1 MRRPTRFSTLLAL
14 GFAPAVIS
22 AQSVATAPSNRVV
35 NGFDVSRLARIDQ
48 ALQSDVDKNE
58 IAGAV
63 ALVLRDGQPVYQ
75 RAIGWADKESRKPMT
90 IDAIFRIASQSK
102 AITSTAILVLFEE
115 GKINLDDPVSRFIP
129 QFAHT
134 TVATRSDTGRVIS
147 PAKREITIHDLLTHT
162 AGISYGTDA
171 IVAPLYAAKGLG
183 PSAGWG
189 WYTADKNEPVCTTME
204 RLASLPFV
212 AQPGEK
218 WVYGY
223 NLDILGCVVERAS
236 GIPFDQF
243 VRTRITE
250 PLGMKDTFFFVP
262 AEKRQ
267 RLVAVYMNDSAGHLE
282 RAPDNARGQ
291 GAYVDGPR
299 LNFSGGAGL
308 LSTAHDYARFLQ
320 MIANGGQLDGVR
332 ILAPHTVMLMTHNQ
346 SDSLYTKWS
355 PCDGFGLGF
364 AVHERSGCDDVA
376 SVGSYY
382 WGGAYGSS
390 YMVDP
395 KEHLVIVF
403 MENRLPRK
411 TEPGNSFPNLVYQ
424 ALVATSTSPSTT
436 DPSAL
441 GR

>member
-1 MRRPTRFSTLLAL
+1 MTRIARFSILLAL
-14 GFAPAVIS
+14 SFAPALGT
-22 AQSVATAPSNRVV
+22 AQSTTIGSSSRIV
-35 NGFDVSRLARIDQ
+35 NGFDVARLARIDQ
-48 ALQSDVDKNE
+48 ALQSNVDKNE

-63 ALVLRDGQPVYQ
+63 ALVLRNGQPVYQ
-75 RAIGWADKESRKPMT
+75 RAVGWSDKESRKPMT
-90 IDAIFRIASQSK
+90 MDAIFRIASQTK
-102 AITSTAILVLFEE
+102 AITSAAVLMLFEE
-115 GKINLDDPVSRFIP
+115 GKINLNDPVSRFIP

-162 AGISYGTDA
+162 AGISYGTDS
-171 IVAPLYAAKGLG
+171 IIAPLYAAKGLG
-183 PSAGWG
+183 PAAGWG
-189 WYTADKNEPVCTTME
+189 WYTADKDEPVCATME

-212 AQPGEK
+212 AQPGTRF
-218 WVYGY
+218 VYGY

-267 RLVAVYMNDSAGHLE
+267 RLVTVYMNDSVGRLQ

-291 GAYVDGPR
+291 GAYADGPR
-299 LNFSGGAGL
+299 RNFSGGAGL
-308 LSTAHDYARFLQ
+308 LSTARDYARFLQ

-332 ILAPHTVMLMTHNQ
+332 ILAPHTVMLMTTNQ
-346 SDSLYTKWS
+346 SDSLFTKSS

-364 AVHERSGCDDVA
+364 EVHERAGCDNVA
-376 SVGSYY
+376 SVGSYN

-411 TEPGNSFPNLVYQ
+411 SEPGGNFKNLVYQ
-424 ALVATSTSPSTT
+424 ALVAP
-436 DPSAL
+436 
-441 GR
+441 

>member
-1 MRRPTRFSTLLAL
+1 MRRTTRFSILLAL
-14 GFAPAVIS
+14 SVAPSVLT
-22 AQSVATAPSNRVV
+22 AQSGATAPSSRIV
-35 NGFDVSRLARIDQ
+35 NGFDVNRLSRIDQ
-48 ALQSDVDKNE
+48 ALQSYVDKNE

-63 ALVLRDGQPVYQ
+63 ALVLRDGRPVYQ
-75 RAIGWADKESRKPMT
+75 RAVGWADKESRKPMT
-90 IDAIFRIASQSK
+90 MDAIFRIASQSK
-102 AITSTAILVLFEE
+102 AITSTAVLMLFEE
-115 GKINLDDPVSRFIP
+115 GKLNLGDPVSRFIP

-162 AGISYGTDA
+162 AGISYGTDS

-189 WYTADKNEPVCTTME
+189 WYTADKDEPVCATME

-250 PLGMKDTFFFVP
+250 PLGTKDTFFFIP

-267 RLVAVYMNDSAGHLE
+267 RLVTVYMNDSSGRLQK
-282 RAPDNARGQ
+282 APEGAKGQ
-291 GAYVDGPR
+291 GHYAQGPR
-299 LNFSGGAGL
+299 RNFAGGAGL
-308 LSTAHDYARFLQ
+308 LSTAHDYGRFLQ

-332 ILAPHTVMLMTHNQ
+332 ILAPHTVMLMTTNQ
-346 SDSLYTKWS
+346 SDTLFTRGN
-355 PCDGFGLGF
+355 PCGGFGLGF
-364 AVHERSGCDDVA
+364 GTHERGGCDELA

-390 YMVDP
+390 YLVDP

-403 MENRLPRK
+403 MENRLPRRSQ
-411 TEPGNSFPNLVYQ
+411 PGANFRNLVYQ
-424 ALVATSTSPSTT
+424 ALVAP
-436 DPSAL
+436 PIP
-441 GR
+441 

>member
-1 MRRPTRFSTLLAL
+1 MRRRLHFSTLLAL
-14 GFAPAVIS
+14 TLAPWVVA
-22 AQSVATAPSNRVV
+22 AQSAATAPPSRIV
-35 NGFDVSRLARIDQ
+35 NGFDANRLARIDQ
-48 ALQSDVDKNE
+48 ALQSYVDRNE

-63 ALVLRDGQPVYQ
+63 ALVLRDGRPVYQ
-75 RAIGWADKESRKPMT
+75 RAVGWADRESRKPMT
-90 IDAIFRIASQSK
+90 MDAIFRIASQSK
-102 AITSTAILVLFEE
+102 AITSTAVLMLFEE
-115 GKINLDDPVSRFIP
+115 GKIGLGDPVSRFIP

-162 AGISYGTDA
+162 AGISYGTDS

-189 WYTADKNEPVCTTME
+189 WYTADKDEPVCATME
-204 RLASLPFV
+204 RLASVPFV

-236 GIPFDQF
+236 GMPLDQF

-250 PLGMKDTFFFVP
+250 PLGMKDTFFFIP

-267 RLVAVYMNDSAGHLE
+267 RLVTVYMNDSSGHLQK
-282 RAPDNARGQ
+282 APEGARGQ
-291 GAYVDGPR
+291 GHYAQGPR
-299 LNFSGGAGL
+299 RNFAGGAGL
-308 LSTAHDYARFLQ
+308 LSTAHDYGRFLQ

-332 ILAPHTVMLMTHNQ
+332 ILAPHTVMLMTTNQ

-355 PCDGFGLGF
+355 PCGGFGLGF
-364 AVHERSGCDDVA
+364 GIHERVGCDELA

-390 YMVDP
+390 YLVDP

-403 MENRLPRK
+403 MENRLPRRS
-411 TEPGNSFPNLVYQ
+411 ELGDNFRNLVYQ
-424 ALVATSTSPSTT
+424 AVVE
-436 DPSAL
+436 
-441 GR
+441 

>member
-1 MRRPTRFSTLLAL
+1 MRRRLCFSALLAPIL
-14 GFAPAVIS
+14 TAAMLAAQSPAPAS
-22 AQSVATAPSNRVV
+22 PSRIV
-35 NGFDVSRLARIDQ
+35 NGFDVARVARIDQ
-48 ALQSDVDKNE
+48 ALQTYVDKNE
-58 IAGAV
+58 ISGAV
-63 ALVLRDGQPVYQ
+63 ALVLRDGRPVYQ
-75 RAIGWADKESRKPMT
+75 RAVGWADKESRKPMT
-90 IDAIFRIASQSK
+90 MDAIFRIASQSK
-102 AITSTAILVLFEE
+102 AITSTAVLMLFEE
-115 GKINLDDPVSRFIP
+115 GKLNLDDPVSRFIP

-147 PAKREITIHDLLTHT
+147 PARREITIHDLLTHT
-162 AGISYGTDA
+162 SGISYGVDSL
-171 IVAPLYAAKGLG
+171 VAPLYAAKGLG

-189 WYTADKNEPVCTTME
+189 WYTADKNEGVCTTME

-212 AQPGEK
+212 SQPGEK

-223 NLDILGCVVERAS
+223 NLDVLGCVVERAS
-236 GIPFDQF
+236 GMPFDQF

-250 PLGMKDTFFFVP
+250 PLGMHDTFFFAP
-262 AEKRQ
+262 AEKKAR
-267 RLVAVYMNDSAGHLE
+267 VVTVYMNDSAGQLR
-282 RAPDNARGQ
+282 RAPEGARGQ
-291 GAYVDGPR
+291 GHYVDGPR
-299 LNFSGGAGL
+299 RNFAGGAGL

-332 ILAPHTVMLMTHNQ
+332 ILAPHTVMLMTTNQ

-364 AVHERSGCDDVA
+364 QTHERAGCDELA
-376 SVGSYY
+376 SVGSYS

-411 TEPGNSFPNLVYQ
+411 TDPGGSFRNLVYQ
-424 ALVATSTSPSTT
+424 ALVQ
-436 DPSAL
+436 
-441 GR
+441 

>member
-1 MRRPTRFSTLLAL
+1 MRRTTRFSILLAL
-14 GFAPAVIS
+14 TLAPSAVT
-22 AQSVATAPSNRVV
+22 AQSATATAPSRIV
-35 NGFDVSRLARIDQ
+35 NGFDVDRLKRIDQ
-48 ALQSDVDKNE
+48 ALQGDVDRNE

-63 ALVLRDGQPVYQ
+63 ALVLRDGRPVYQ
-75 RAIGWADKESRKPMT
+75 KAFGWADKESRRPMAM
-90 IDAIFRIASQSK
+90 DAIFRIASQTK
-102 AITSTAILVLFEE
+102 AITSTAVLMLMEE
-115 GKINLDDPVSRFIP
+115 GKIGLGDPVSRFIP

-134 TVATRSDTGRVIS
+134 TVATRSDTGRVMT
-147 PAKREITIHDLLTHT
+147 PARREITIHDLLTHT
-162 AGISYGTDA
+162 SGISYGTDS

-236 GIPFDQF
+236 GMPLDQF

-250 PLGMKDTFFFVP
+250 PLGMKDTFFFIP

-267 RLVAVYMNDSAGHLE
+267 RLVTVYMNDSAGRLQK
-282 RAPDNARGQ
+282 APDGARGQ
-291 GAYVDGPR
+291 GHYADGPR
-299 LNFSGGAGL
+299 RNFAGGAGL
-308 LSTAHDYARFLQ
+308 LSTAHDYGRFLQ

-332 ILAPHTVMLMTHNQ
+332 ILAPHTVMLMTTNQ
-346 SDSLYTKWS
+346 SDSLFAKGN
-355 PCDGFGLGF
+355 PCGGFGLGF
-364 AVHERSGCDDVA
+364 GTVERGGCDELS
-376 SVGSYY
+376 SVGSYE

-395 KEHLVIVF
+395 KEHLIIVF
-403 MENRLPRK
+403 MENRLPRR
-411 TEPGNSFPNLVYQ
+411 PDVGGSFRNLVYQ
-424 ALVATSTSPSTT
+424 ALVEPRS
-436 DPSAL
+436 
-441 GR
+441 

>member
-1 MRRPTRFSTLLAL
+1 MTRTARFSILLAL
-14 GFAPAVIS
+14 SFAPPVVT
-22 AQSVATAPSNRVV
+22 AQSSATAPPSRIV

-48 ALQSDVDKNE
+48 ALQSYVDKNE

-63 ALVLRDGQPVYQ
+63 ALVLRDGQPAYQ
-75 RAIGWADKESRKPMT
+75 RAVGWADKESRRPMAM
-90 IDAIFRIASQSK
+90 DAIFRIASQSK
-102 AITSTAILVLFEE
+102 AITTTAVLMLFEE

-134 TVATRSDTGRVIS
+134 TVATSSDTGRVIS
-147 PAKREITIHDLLTHT
+147 RAKREITIHDLLTHT
-162 AGISYGTDA
+162 SGISYGTDS

-189 WYTADKNEPVCTTME
+189 WYTADKSEPVCTTME

-223 NLDILGCVVERAS
+223 SLDVLGCVVERAS

-243 VRTRITE
+243 VQTRITE
-250 PLGMKDTFFFVP
+250 PLGMKDTFFFIP

-267 RLVAVYMNDSAGHLE
+267 RLVTVYMNDSAGRLQ
-282 RAPDNARGQ
+282 RAPEGAKGQ
-291 GAYVDGPR
+291 GHYADGPR
-299 LNFSGGAGL
+299 RNFAGGAGL
-308 LSTAHDYARFLQ
+308 LSTAHDYGRFLQ

-332 ILAPHTVMLMTHNQ
+332 ILGPHTVMLMTANQ
-346 SDSLYTKWS
+346 SDSLFTKWS
-355 PCDGFGLGF
+355 PCAGFGFGF
-364 AVHERSGCDDVA
+364 AIHERVGCDDVA
-376 SVGSYY
+376 SLGSYA

-395 KEHLVIVF
+395 REHLVIVF

-411 TEPGNSFPNLVYQ
+411 TDPGGAFKNLVYQ
-424 ALVATSTSPSTT
+424 ALVAPPTY
-436 DPSAL
+436 
-441 GR
+441 

>member
-1 MRRPTRFSTLLAL
+1 MRGTTRFSILLAL
-14 GFAPAVIS
+14 SLAPPAVRAQSAAPAP
-22 AQSVATAPSNRVV
+22 PSQIV
-35 NGFDVSRLARIDQ
+35 NGFDVSRLARIDR
-48 ALQSDVDKNE
+48 ALQTYVDKNE

-63 ALVLRDGQPVYQ
+63 ALVLRDGKPVYQ
-75 RAIGWADKESRKPMT
+75 RAVGWADRESRQPMT
-90 IDAIFRIASQSK
+90 MDAIFRIASQSK
-102 AITSTAILVLFEE
+102 AITTTAVLMLFEE

-134 TVATRSDTGRVIS
+134 TVATSSDTGRVIS

-162 AGISYGTDA
+162 SGISYGTDS

-223 NLDILGCVVERAS
+223 SLDILGCIVERAS

-250 PLGMKDTFFFVP
+250 PLGMKDTFFFIP

-267 RLVAVYMNDSAGHLE
+267 RLVTVYMNDSAGRLQ
-282 RAPDNARGQ
+282 RAPDGAKGQ
-291 GAYVDGPR
+291 GHYADGPR
-299 LNFSGGAGL
+299 RNFAGGAGL
-308 LSTAHDYARFLQ
+308 LSTAHDYGRFLQ

-346 SDSLYTKWS
+346 SDSLFTKWS
-355 PCDGFGLGF
+355 PCAGFGFGF
-364 AVHERSGCDDVA
+364 AIHERVGCDDVA
-376 SVGSYY
+376 SVGSYG

-390 YMVDP
+390 YMVDLR
-395 KEHLVIVF
+395 EHLVIVF

-411 TEPGNSFPNLVYQ
+411 TEPGGSFKNLVYQ
-424 ALVATSTSPSTT
+424 ALVGPPNQES
-436 DPSAL
+436 
-441 GR
+441 R